1 MHTQRDDNRKRLLIG
16 LGSAAAVIAVLVGA
30 LALTSD
36 DDEEPIATEDTST
49 TTTEAPTTTEAT
61 TTTTE
66 ATTTTTV
73 PFAVVDPATAV
84 FPNPET
90 SQRFDDPVAL
100 VDVFARGPLGFS
112 DPILSAF
119 QQGDAR
125 SGEVEVRAF
134 AAGDPTVVLVR
145 QLEDDTWFVIG
156 AETDSIQLAS
166 PAAGEA
172 ISSPQPLTGQ
182 AYAFEGTVGV
192 LLFGPDLAAPIAE
205 TFVTG
210 RGDGELGDFAGEVT
224 FTVPDGAELGTL
236 YLTSSGGE
244 DGGTIAAQVVR
255 VRF

>member
-1 MHTQRDDNRKRLLIG
+1 VAIIG
-16 LGSAAAVIAVLVGA
+16 PAVVVGA

-36 DDEEPIATEDTST
+36 DDEEPVATEGTSS

-66 ATTTTTV
+66 ETTTTTV
-73 PFAVVDPATAV
+73 PFAVVDPAATV

-100 VDVFARGPLGFS
+100 VDVFARGPLAFS
-112 DPILSAF
+112 APILSAF

-134 AAGDPTVVLVR
+134 ATGDPTVVLVR

-156 AETDSIQLAS
+156 AETESIQLAS
-166 PAAGEA
+166 PAAGEVV
-172 ISSPQPLTGQ
+172 SSPQPLTGQ

-192 LLFGPDLAAPIAE
+192 FLFGPDLGAPMIAE

-210 RGDGELGDFAGEVT
+210 RGDGELGDFTGEVT
-224 FTVPDGAELGTL
+224 FTVPDGAEFGTL